1 MAMRQCG
8 VSVGCGPGRLHA
20 ARTQSI
26 PITRVG
32 FLPYPTLPYPYP
44 YNPSYRAVTL
54 SPKLS
59 LSLTTGAR
67 SLSNFDFVE
76 HARAT
81 VKHDVSK

>member
-8 VSVGCGPGRLHA
+8 VWPWPA
-20 ARTQSI
+20 
-26 PITRVG
+26 TRGTYPVY
-32 FLPYPTLPYPYP
+32 PYHSRRVPTLPYPYP
-44 YNPSYRAVTL
+44 YNPSHRAVTL